1 MKAAEELNDT
11 LETEASSSMRRCTIL
26 ESIDV
31 VFDLLDWNSAGLS
44 SLSFSV
50 KHYSNSLTTTVEPFV
65 KLFSAF
71 LKKSTLHNLVIII
84 WLIGLL
90 LWQKNRNGSGLD
102 TPDVSAKV
110 RNRASWERT
119 KIMMFFYIHWE
130 IWISKV
136 FGNLN
141 ACIKSLPFTQN
152 LYLTIFP

>member
-1 MKAAEELNDT
+1 MQ
-11 LETEASSSMRRCTIL
+11 C
-26 ESIDV
+26 V
-31 VFDLLDWNSAGLS
+31 VIIPSPVLS
-44 SLSFSV
+44 HSFSM

-110 RNRASWERT
+110 RNRASWKRT

-141 ACIKSLPFTQN
+141 TCIKTLPFTQIRISQ
-152 LYLTIFP
+152 LSTKSSLDISLDFIIKVVPRSFLP